1 VSGGVACDR
10 AAGLQ
15 PGDWGNRIMGAGL
28 MGAEQGSM
36 IKQAKLRQAKL
47 RQAATEHTT
56 SI

>member
-1 VSGGVACDR
+1 
-10 AAGLQ
+10 
-15 PGDWGNRIMGAGL
+15 MGPGL
-28 MGAEQGSM
+28 MGAEQSSV